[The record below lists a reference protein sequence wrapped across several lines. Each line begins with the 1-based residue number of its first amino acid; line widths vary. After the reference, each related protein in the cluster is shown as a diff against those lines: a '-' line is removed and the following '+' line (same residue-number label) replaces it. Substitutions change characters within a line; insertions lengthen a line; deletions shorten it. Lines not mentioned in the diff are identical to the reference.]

1 MPKIHFRGEIFREE
15 DLYVGLCP
23 ELNVSSFGT
32 TIDEARSSLHEAVAA
47 FVEECAVTGTLE
59 EVMEEAG
66 FVKEHDTW
74 ISRKPITEEILS
86 VG

>member
-1 MPKIHFRGEIFREE
+1 MPKILFRVEIFQED
-15 DLYVGLCP
+15 DLYISLCP

-32 TIDEARSSLHEAVAA
+32 TIDEARHSLHEAVEA
-47 FVEECAVTGTLE
+47 FTEECTATGTLE
-59 EVMEEAG
+59 DVMEEAG

-74 ISRKPITEEILS
+74 ISRKPITEELLS